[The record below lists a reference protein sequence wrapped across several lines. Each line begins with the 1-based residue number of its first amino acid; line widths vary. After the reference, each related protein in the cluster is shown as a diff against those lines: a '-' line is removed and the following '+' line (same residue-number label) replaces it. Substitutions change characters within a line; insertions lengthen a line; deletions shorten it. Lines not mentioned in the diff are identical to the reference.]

1 MLESTGPYP
10 AKVAVLDLGSNS
22 VKLVCYSAD
31 HTGTYRPY
39 RRESSR
45 IRLDE
50 NNNRTIKKGPAD
62 RLMDHLTILRN
73 VILYEDIDRV
83 LPVATS
89 AVREADNGTSLLARI
104 RHEVG
109 FDFDILTGYQEAL
122 YSYAGAASYLDMA
135 SCIFF
140 DLGGGSL
147 EIASSRNHAIMRAI
161 SLPLGALVTTR
172 RFVGHGD
179 FDHNST
185 ILLRR
190 YMRQNLPPKSSLG
203 HLDQNAIM
211 VGVGGTLR
219 AIARYEQERSGYP
232 LKKTHNYTMSIS
244 SVRNIVSDIL
254 SCDTDTLGS
263 MYEIGQ
269 GRADIIQAGAIISLE
284 IMEWYGFESIV
295 VSNTGLREGVLELAL
310 RYPGFRPND
319 ASEYHVRELV
329 RAPPGTPAMP
339 WAVYGIIEPLMRS
352 GLLYGDEPAVLQA
365 AVADLIQLR
374 IFCDADSFLYMMME
388 QPIPLPHR
396 IQLLAALC
404 LTHSKKRKRAALL
417 MQRYASILQT
427 NDWSIVHRLSVVVR
441 LCELV
446 IVAGAEIQMTMR
458 DDYVDITIHCRDRDI
473 PVSAL
478 HHICDKIE
486 SELGCQVRVQ
496 TKYQHKTNLAYVSR
510 S

>member
-1 MLESTGPYP
+1 M
-10 AKVAVLDLGSNS
+10 AVLDLGSNS

-31 HTGTYRPY
+31 HTGMYRPY

-45 IRLDE
+45 VRLDE
-50 NNNRTIKKGPAD
+50 NNDHVIREGPSG
-62 RLMDHLTILRN
+62 RLIDHLTMLHN

-83 LPVATS
+83 LAVATS
-89 AVREADNGTSLLARI
+89 AVREADNGASLLARI

-122 YSYAGAASYLDMA
+122 YSYAGAASYLDMP

-147 EIASSRNHAIMRAI
+147 ELASSRNHTIMQAV

-179 FDHNST
+179 FDYNSAT
-185 ILLRR
+185 LLREHIR
-190 YMRQNLPPKSSLG
+190 TSLPPKSALG
-203 HLDQNAIM
+203 RLDQNAIM

-219 AIARYEQERSGYP
+219 AIARHEQEQTGYP

-244 SVRNIVSDIL
+244 SVQDIASRII
-254 SCDTDTLGS
+254 SCDTGTLGS

-269 GRADIIQAGAIISLE
+269 GRADIIQAGAIIVSEL
-284 IMEWYGFESIV
+284 MEWYDFESIV
-295 VSNTGLREGVLELAL
+295 ISSSGLREGVLELAL

-329 RAPPGTPAMP
+329 RAPAGTPRMP
-339 WAVYGIIEPLMRS
+339 WTVAGMIEQLKGS
-352 GLLYGDEPAVLQA
+352 GLLYDDEPTILQA
-365 AVADLIQLR
+365 AVADVIRLR
-374 IFCDADSFLYMMME
+374 TFCNADSFLYMMME

-404 LTHSKKRKRAALL
+404 LTHSKKPKRAALL
-417 MQRYASILQT
+417 MQRYASILHA
-427 NDWSIVHRLSVVVR
+427 NDWGMVRRLSAIVR

-446 IVAGAEIQMTMR
+446 IIAGAEIQMTVSGQ
-458 DDYVDITIHCRDRDI
+458 YVNLLIQYQNRTV
-473 PVSAL
+473 PESAL
-478 HHICDKIE
+478 YRICEKIE
-486 SELGCQVRVQ
+486 SKLECQVRVQ
-496 TKYQHKTNLAYVSR
+496 TKHHPQLNLAAAPRLHSL
-510 S
+510 